1 MVAIKEM
8 QVSLN
13 EKVKRP
19 IIIGVTGGSGS
30 GKTSVSQA
38 IYKQLAGKS
47 IMILQQDT
55 YYNDQT
61 QMSMAE
67 RQAVNYDHPLAF
79 DTDRLISDLKKL
91 LSNQAIEMPVYNYA
105 EFTRSTETILTQS
118 RDVIILEGI
127 LILDDQRLRDLM
139 DIKVFVD
146 TDDDIRIIRRIQRDM
161 QERGRSLQSVIDQ
174 YLATVKPMYH
184 QFVEPTKRYADIIV
198 PEGGQNTVAIDLL
211 TTKVRDILTKKG
223 HQDLMAD

>member
-1 MVAIKEM
+1 M
-8 QVSLN
+8 N

-105 EFTRSTETILTQS
+105 EFTRSTETILTQP

>member
-105 EFTRSTETILTQS
+105 EFTRSTETILTQP

-211 TTKVRDILTKKG
+211 TTKVRDILTKKK
-223 HQDLMAD
+223 DIRT

>member
-1 MVAIKEM
+1 M
-8 QVSLN
+8 QLSLN
-13 EKVKRP
+13 AKVKRP

-30 GKTSVSQA
+30 GKTTVSQA

-61 QMSMAE
+61 EMTMAE

-79 DTDRLISDLKKL
+79 DTDLLISDLKKL
-91 LSNQAIEMPVYNYA
+91 LHNHAIEMPVYNYA
-105 EFTRSTETILTQS
+105 EFTRSSETILTQP

-223 HQDLMAD
+223 HQELMAD

>member
-1 MVAIKEM
+1 M
-8 QVSLN
+8 SLN
-13 EKVKRP
+13 AKVKRP

-30 GKTSVSQA
+30 GKTTVSQA

-61 QMSMAE
+61 QMSMEE

-79 DTDRLISDLKKL
+79 DTDLLISDLKKL
-91 LSNQAIEMPVYNYA
+91 LNNQSIEMPVYNYA
-105 EFTRSTETILTQS
+105 EFTRSSETILTQP

-211 TTKVRDILTKKG
+211 TTKVRDILTQKG

>member
-1 MVAIKEM
+1 M

-105 EFTRSTETILTQS
+105 EFTRSTETILTQP

>member
-1 MVAIKEM
+1 MNA
-8 QVSLN
+8 
-13 EKVKRP
+13 KVKRP

-30 GKTSVSQA
+30 GKTTVSQA

-61 QMSMAE
+61 EMTMAE

-79 DTDRLISDLKKL
+79 DTDLLISDLKKL
-91 LSNQAIEMPVYNYA
+91 LHNHAIEMPVYNYA
-105 EFTRSTETILTQS
+105 EFTRSSETILTQP

-223 HQDLMAD
+223 HQELMAD

>member
-1 MVAIKEM
+1 MNA
-8 QVSLN
+8 
-13 EKVKRP
+13 KVKRP

-30 GKTSVSQA
+30 GKTTVSQA

-79 DTDRLISDLKKL
+79 DTDLLISDLKKL
-91 LSNQAIEMPVYNYA
+91 LNNQAIEMPVYNYA
-105 EFTRSTETILTQS
+105 EFTRSTETILTQP

-127 LILDDQRLRDLM
+127 LILDDKRLRDLM

-211 TTKVRDILTKKG
+211 TTNVRDILTQKG

>member
-1 MVAIKEM
+1 M
-8 QVSLN
+8 
-13 EKVKRP
+13 KRP

-30 GKTSVSQA
+30 GKTTVSQA

-79 DTDRLISDLKKL
+79 DTDLLISDLKKL
-91 LSNQAIEMPVYNYA
+91 LNNQAIEMPVYNYA
-105 EFTRSTETILTQS
+105 EFTRSTETILTQP

-127 LILDDQRLRDLM
+127 LILDDKRLRDLM

-161 QERGRSLQSVIDQ
+161 QEWGRSLQSVIDQ

-211 TTKVRDILTKKG
+211 TTNVRDILTQKG

>member
-1 MVAIKEM
+1 M
-8 QVSLN
+8 
-13 EKVKRP
+13 KRP

-30 GKTSVSQA
+30 GKTTVSQA

-79 DTDRLISDLKKL
+79 DTDLLISDLKKL
-91 LSNQAIEMPVYNYA
+91 LNNQAIEMPVYNYA
-105 EFTRSTETILTQS
+105 EFTRSTETILTQP

-127 LILDDQRLRDLM
+127 LILDDKRLRDLM

-211 TTKVRDILTKKG
+211 TTNVRDILTQKG

>member
-105 EFTRSTETILTQS
+105 EFTRSTETILTQP

>member
-1 MVAIKEM
+1 VVAIKEM

-105 EFTRSTETILTQS
+105 EFTRSTETILTQP

-198 PEGGQNTVAIDLL
+198 PVGGQNTVAIDLL